1 MEVVVSNVL
10 GFLASYAGVMGYIAL
25 GIAVLV
31 FVIAITVNVL
41 NRRWLHIRPT
51 EWLEITPPALV
62 NKTPEATEQ
71 LFSVIHGH
79 HAARSLKDKL
89 LRRLPVMSFEIAS
102 TRKDGIRYLVQVES
116 SQSLTLQKAITA
128 YVPNAKVSV
137 VDYQPPETM
146 RTLEFKETGHYVLP
160 LTLTAAFEQHDPLSY
175 VTAAMTKLSD
185 GESVTLQLVI
195 RPVKLK
201 DASKLSRQIMANE
214 NILSAVNGGG
224 NNALSKAGDLLGGT
238 LMGAL
243 DLASEVSY
251 ETAAGYRNGSS
262 SRTNYAK
269 NAQFKSQVARGER
282 PARTLSKFELELM
295 ESMHQKV
302 TQPLF
307 QVDLRVLVSGDSAK
321 AHAAALRSALD
332 GYSVPPHQAL
342 KAKANLPLTKNRRK
356 KLADARLPAYLK
368 RNSLVLSSSEV
379 ASLYHFLS
387 SRISQTDNLITSLS
401 RTLPAPV
408 SLKQNADFDVVLAK
422 NIHHSTET
430 LIGLTELERQ
440 RHVYIIGGTGNG
452 KTTMLQ
458 YKIVQDMRT
467 GKGVAVVDPHGDMAE
482 TLLRYVP
489 KERME
494 DVIYFNPD
502 DLEFP
507 IGLNILELTPGL
519 TGNELLR
526 EKDIITESVVSVF
539 RKIFSEEDSGG
550 HRIEYVLRNTIQTA
564 LTTDSPTLFT
574 VFDLLNDT
582 KYRKSVIKTLEDKN
596 LVNFWKNELGKAG
609 DMQKVKMAAGITAK
623 IGRFLFSASAKQIL
637 EQPKST
643 VDFDEIINEGK
654 ILICNFSKGLLGE
667 DTSELFG
674 ITVLAKLQ
682 LASLRRARIKQ
693 AERRSFYLYVD
704 EFQNFATPSFV
715 QMLSEAR
722 KYKMFMVMAE
732 QSTSQQKDQQMVS
745 IILANVGTVITFRT
759 GNPQDERAL
768 LPLFKPYI
776 EESEISNLPA
786 FNFYAK
792 LSAIKPQEPLSGQTL
807 LLDGNGDERIAERV
821 IKLSQE
827 NFAKKQEERTE
838 DAAGEKEQESTR
850 KSKATASKTKR
861 KSKTAAR
868 SVAMID
874 DD

>member
-1 MEVVVSNVL
+1 MEAVVSNAL
-10 GFLASYAGVMGYIAL
+10 SFLASYAGVMGYIAL
-25 GIAVLV
+25 GVAVLV
-31 FVIAITVNVL
+31 FVVAMTVNVL

-51 EWLEITPPALV
+51 EWLEITPPASV

-116 SQSLTLQKAITA
+116 SQALTLQKAITA

-137 VDYQPPETM
+137 VEYQPPEAA

-160 LTLTAAFEQHDPLSY
+160 LTLTAAFEQHDPLVY

-185 GESVTLQLVI
+185 NESVTLQLVV

-201 DASKLSRQIMANE
+201 DAGKLSRQIMANE
-214 NILSAVNGGG
+214 NILLAVNGGG
-224 NNALSKAGDLLGGT
+224 NKALSKAGDLLGGT

-262 SRTNYAK
+262 KSSYAK
-269 NAQFKSQVARGER
+269 DAQFKSQVARGER

-321 AHAAALRSALD
+321 AHAAAFRSALD

-342 KAKANLPLTKNRRK
+342 KAKANLPLTKNRRE

-379 ASLYHFLS
+379 ASLYHFPS

-408 SLKQNADFDVVLAK
+408 SLKQNRELDVIIGE
-422 NIHHSTET
+422 NIHHDIVTP
-430 LIGLTELERQ
+430 IGLTQSERD

-452 KTTMLQ
+452 KTTMIKYQL
-458 YKIVQDMRT
+458 IQDIQNN
-467 GKGVAVVDPHGDMAE
+467 KGVAIVDPHGDLAE
-482 TLLRYVP
+482 ELLGHIP
-489 KERME
+489 PERID
-494 DVIYFNPD
+494 DVVYFNPD
-502 DLEFP
+502 DLEHPFA
-507 IGLNILELTPGL
+507 LNLLELTPGL
-519 TGNELLR
+519 TGNDLLR

-539 RKIFSEEDSGG
+539 RKIFSDDDSGG
-550 HRIEYVLRNTIQTA
+550 HRIEYVLRNAIHTA
-564 LTTDSPTLFT
+564 LTVEGATLFT
-574 VFDLLNDT
+574 VLKLLQNAT
-582 KYRKSVIKTLEDKN
+582 YRRNVVNKLEDEDLKD
-596 LVNFWKNELGKAG
+596 FWKSEMGKAG
-609 DMQKVKMAAGITAK
+609 EMQKVKMAAGITAK
-623 IGRFLFSASAKQIL
+623 IGRFNVNASAKSIL
-637 EQPKST
+637 SQEKST
-643 VDFDEIINEGK
+643 INFEEIIDSGK
-654 ILICNFSKGLLGE
+654 ILICNLSKGMLGE
-667 DTSELFG
+667 DVSELFG
-674 ITVLAKLQ
+674 ITVLTKLQ
-682 LASLRRARIKQ
+682 LASLRRARVKQ
-693 AERRSFYLYVD
+693 SERRAFYLYVD

-715 QMLSEAR
+715 QMLSESR
-722 KYKMFMVMAE
+722 KYRLFLTMAE

-745 IILANVGTVITFRT
+745 VILANVGTVVCFRT
-759 GNPQDERAL
+759 GNPNDERL
-768 LPLFKPYI
+768 ILPLFSPYI
-776 EESEISNLPA
+776 DEGEIANLSA
-786 FNFYAK
+786 YNFYAR
-792 LSAIKPQEPLSGQTL
+792 LSSVTAQEPLSGVTIVPEEPE
-807 LLDGNGDERIAERV
+807 DAAIAERAV
-821 IKLSQE
+821 SQSRKKY
-827 NFAKKQEERTE
+827 AKKPELDES
-838 DAAGEKEQESTR
+838 DAKEPQKQAVSKSKKKESKKPDTKVPTR
-850 KSKATASKTKR
+850 KA
-861 KSKTAAR
+861 
-868 SVAMID
+868 VVPPGG
-874 DD
+874 